1 MERNKFLKNTIHT
14 KLYLVYLIDFCSECR
29 YTYGQPVKGKVFVS
43 FAVKRSRRARER
55 QTTVV
60 DEVILIDSMKDKM
73 NFRIQILA
81 FMLSVL

>member
-1 MERNKFLKNTIHT
+1 M
-14 KLYLVYLIDFCSECR
+14 
-29 YTYGQPVKGKVFVS
+29 KGKVFVS
-43 FAVKRSRRARER
+43 FAVKQSRWAHER

-81 FMLSVL
+81 FTLSVL

>member
-1 MERNKFLKNTIHT
+1 MKNTIHT
-14 KLYLVYLIDFCSECR
+14 KLYLLIDFCSECR
-29 YTYGQPVKGKVFVS
+29 YTYGQPVKGEVVVS
-43 FAVKRSRRARER
+43 FAVKLSQRARER

-81 FMLSVL
+81 FTLSVL